1 MYGQSA
7 SVICQK
13 RCRGPLA
20 DPEIFKVR
28 TNPGF
33 HIEGGMLESDS
44 GTEIQGILKSL
55 STKYKTILV

>member
-1 MYGQSA
+1 MYGQSV

-33 HIEGGMLESDS
+33 HIEGGDAGERFRNGNPGDS
-44 GTEIQGILKSL
+44 QKS
-55 STKYKTILV
+55 